1 MGMQTGQNQRR
12 GRLPERGPES
22 VDHEIALMGGRPDSA
37 DPHLINQISMRVGSL
52 DDLRVMRRR
61 LVAEGYRIEGV
72 VNHASAI
79 GCYFFDPEGNRTEVF
94 WVTGR
99 PCWVPTATPIDIDAG
114 RDRPRRG
121 RPRLEPAP
129 PCPGGRADDRGERDR
144 RGDPPALAHFSKE
157 AAMSLTLSRR
167 SFLAGST
174 ILAAGTAGLPTR
186 ARAQSKPVRIGLLTV
201 KTGPLAAGG
210 IQMEQGTLRFL
221 KDRIA
226 GTGGS
231 GRV

>member
-1 MGMQTGQNQRR
+1 MARVLGLGHVGIYVRDLERMVAFYRDVMGMRVTKQNRR
-12 GRLPERGPES
+12 AGVVFLSADPES
-22 VDHEIALMGGRPDSA
+22 VDHEIALMGGRPDPA

-99 PCWVPTATPIDIDAG
+99 PCWVPDRDPHRHRPAG

-129 PCPGGRADDRGERDR
+129 PRPGGRADDRGERDR
-144 RGDPPALAHFSKE
+144 RGDPPALAHVSK
-157 AAMSLTLSRR
+157 
-167 SFLAGST
+167 
-174 ILAAGTAGLPTR
+174 
-186 ARAQSKPVRIGLLTV
+186 
-201 KTGPLAAGG
+201 
-210 IQMEQGTLRFL
+210 
-221 KDRIA
+221 
-226 GTGGS
+226 GGS
-231 GRV
+231 NVADTQSPFLPGR